1 MLSLRRNLILFCWS
15 SQLLFLMHIIFHI
28 LIHSIN
34 FEDCDVMTNVS
45 TFDKKSI
52 TMSLY
57 FLTIRKVWNEMI
69 KKI

>member
-1 MLSLRRNLILFCWS
+1 MLSLRGNLILFCWS
-15 SQLLFLMHIIFHI
+15 SQFLFLMHIIFHI